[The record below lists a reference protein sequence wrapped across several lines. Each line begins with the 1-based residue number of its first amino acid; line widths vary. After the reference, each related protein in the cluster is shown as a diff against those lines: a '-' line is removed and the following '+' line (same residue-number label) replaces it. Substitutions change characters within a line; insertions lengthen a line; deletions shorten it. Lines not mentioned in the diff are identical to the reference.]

1 MALKSGDYT
10 WETFDKARFIL
21 GLMASGGE
29 WGWEGGSVVKNPPAN
44 AGGHGFDP
52 WGRRESD
59 TTNTFTSLSTWA

>member
-1 MALKSGDYT
+1 MALESGDCT
-10 WETFDKARFIL
+10 WETFDKAKFIL
-21 GLMASGGE
+21 GLMASGGG

-52 WGRRESD
+52 WGHKESD